1 MTQLYTSQNNWKTIL
16 YLIVRVGLGSY
27 LLIHALINLINYDEF
42 IQLAVQYV
50 PEGSEL
56 GFLANFTPIVP
67 LLEFFIALMILTGLY
82 ARKSLMWA
90 IGLGVFFTALFHYTG
105 DIKTALI
112 HSYTLTLKVGL
123 FYSLYYNKF
132 SADYYNLWTTHRAI
146 ELEMK
151 EKEEQDEK
159 KKIMESL
166 LGL

>member
-1 MTQLYTSQNNWKTIL
+1 MTQFYSSQNNWKTIT

-27 LLIHALINLINYDEF
+27 LLIHAIVNLVNYDEF

-50 PEGSEL
+50 PQGSEL

-82 ARKSLMWA
+82 ARKSLIGA
-90 IGLGVFFTALFHYTG
+90 IVLGVFFTALFHYTG
-105 DIKTALI
+105 DIQTALT
-112 HSYTLTLKVGL
+112 HSYTLILKVGL

-132 SADYYNLWTTHRAI
+132 SADYYNLWTTHQAI

-151 EKEEQDEK
+151 EKEEQDHK
-159 KKIMESL
+159 KKVMDSL